1 MLRRERYTITVR
13 GVVQGVGFRPFVYGL
28 AHRLGLVGTV
38 QNDVSGVVIDV
49 EGDPVNLATFR
60 QALVVDA
67 PPLAR
72 IERVTAKPQPVRHYA
87 TFAIQQ
93 SAAQD
98 EKAVFIAPDLA
109 PCPECL
115 TELRTPHDRHY
126 AYPFLN
132 CTHCG
137 PRFTITT
144 GVPYDRER
152 TTLAGFTMCPACW
165 SEYTDPGHRRFHAQ
179 ATACPVCGPRLRLT
193 DSHGHCIAVDDGLA
207 FIAARLRAGHIV
219 AIKGL
224 GGYHLACDALQDAV
238 VRTLRR
244 RKHRE
249 AKPLAI
255 MVPDLEAARRL
266 CEICPVEASL
276 LTSFRRPIVLL
287 RKRHD
292 CPVAEAV
299 AQGQRDL
306 GVMLP
311 STPLHHLLMRAVARP
326 LVMTSGN
333 SSEEPLA
340 YEDDDAV
347 RRLSGLAEY
356 FLTHNR
362 PIHMRCDDSVTRL
375 VLGRELLLRRSRG
388 YTPLPFR
395 LPTPCLRP
403 ILACGGQLK
412 NTFCLARQE
421 YAFLSH
427 HIGDLEDYG
436 TYRSFV
442 DGIEHFT
449 KLFAIAPQVVAYD
462 LHPGYLASQYALSL
476 PGLSHIAVQHH
487 HAHIASCMAENGCAG
502 PVIGV
507 AWDGTGYG
515 TDGRLWGGEFL
526 VTTYAHFE
534 RLAHLEEVPLPGGE
548 QAIRQP
554 WRVAAAYLS
563 LVYGEAMES
572 LHIDF
577 VQRLAR
583 RDWRV
588 LRQMLARG
596 VNAPLS
602 SSAGRLFDAVAA
614 LVGLRNEVQYE
625 AQAAMELEMLAAGWW
640 EDGYAFRIRHAPRPM
655 VVEIQGIIQGVV
667 DDLLRGQS
675 PARIAAKFHTTL
687 VEVIL
692 QVCCRIRDLTGLQ
705 QVALSGGV
713 FQNIR
718 LLTGAMIHLQANG
731 FEVYTHSQVPPNDG
745 GLSLGQAAVASA
757 LLAQDRGEEASTRC
771 A

>member
-1 MLRRERYTITVR
+1 MLTRERRTITVQ
-13 GVVQGVGFRPFVYGL
+13 GIVQGVGFRPFVYGL
-28 AHRLGLVGTV
+28 ASRLGLVGTV
-38 QNDVSGVVIDV
+38 QNNVSGVVIDV
-49 EGDPVNLATFR
+49 EGEPMTLTTFC
-60 QALVVDA
+60 QALVAEA
-67 PPLAR
+67 PPFAR
-72 IERVTAKPQPVRHYA
+72 IERVTAEPQPVRHYA
-87 TFAIQQ
+87 TFAIQP

-98 EKAVFIAPDLA
+98 ENAVFIAPDLA
-109 PCPECL
+109 PCPACL
-115 TELRTPHDRHY
+115 TELITPHDRRYHY
-126 AYPFLN
+126 PLLN

-144 GVPYDRER
+144 GIPYDRER
-152 TTLAGFTMCPACW
+152 TTLAGFTMCPACR
-165 SEYTDPGHRRFHAQ
+165 SEYADPGNRRFHAQ
-179 ATACPVCGPRLRLT
+179 ATACPACGPRLRLT
-193 DSHGHCIAVDDGLA
+193 NPHGICIAVDDALA
-207 FIAARLRAGHIV
+207 FIATKLRQGSIV
-219 AIKGL
+219 ALKGL

-244 RKHRE
+244 RKRRE

-255 MVPDLEAARRL
+255 MVPDLETAWRL
-266 CEICPVEASL
+266 CEIRSDEANL
-276 LTSFRRPIVLL
+276 LTSSRRPIVLL

-292 CPVAEAV
+292 CPVAETV
-299 AQGQRDL
+299 AQGHGDL

-333 SSEEPLA
+333 ATEEPLA

-347 RRLSGLAEY
+347 RRLAGMADYL
-356 FLTHNR
+356 LTHNR
-362 PIHMRCDDSVTRL
+362 PIHMRCDDSVSRI
-375 VLGRELLLRRSRG
+375 VMGRELLLRRSRG
-388 YTPLPFR
+388 YTPVPLR

-412 NTFCLARQE
+412 NTFCLAREE

-427 HIGDLEDYG
+427 HIGDLEDYR

-442 DGIEHFT
+442 DGIKHFT
-449 KLFAIAPQVVAYD
+449 RLFAIAPQVVAYD
-462 LHPGYLASQYALSL
+462 LHPGYLSSQYALSL

-487 HAHIASCMAENGCAG
+487 HAHIASCMVENGCVG

-563 LVYGEAMES
+563 LVYGKATES
-572 LHIDF
+572 LNIDF
-577 VQRLAR
+577 VHRLAR

-596 VNAPLS
+596 LNAPLS

-614 LVGLRNEVQYE
+614 LVNLRDEVQYE
-625 AQAAMELEMLAAGWW
+625 AQAAMELEMLAERKLA
-640 EDGYAFRIRHAPRPM
+640 DGYPFCIRHQARPM
-655 VVEIQGIIQGVV
+655 VVEVQGIIKGVV
-667 DDLLRGQS
+667 DDLIRGLPTS
-675 PARIAAKFHTTL
+675 LIAAKFHTTMG
-687 VEVIL
+687 EVIL

-713 FQNIR
+713 FQNVL
-718 LLTGAMIHLQANG
+718 LLTSVMTNLQAHK

-757 LLAQDRGEEASTRC
+757 LLAQGEEGATLC

>member
-1 MLRRERYTITVR
+1 MLRRERRTITVQ

-28 AHRLGLVGTV
+28 ASRLGLAGTV
-38 QNDVSGVVIDV
+38 QNNVNGVVIDV
-49 EGDPVNLATFR
+49 EGEPVSLTTFR
-60 QALVVDA
+60 QALVAEA

-72 IERVTAKPQPVRHYA
+72 IERITAEPQPVRHYA

-115 TELRTPHDRHY
+115 TELITPHDRRYH
-126 AYPFLN
+126 YPFLN

-137 PRFTITT
+137 PRFTIMT

-152 TTLAGFTMCPACW
+152 TTLAGFALCPACRT
-165 SEYTDPGHRRFHAQ
+165 EYGDPSNRRFHAQ

-193 DSHGHCIAVDDGLA
+193 DSHGHCVAVDDMLA
-207 FIAARLRAGHIV
+207 CIDARLREGNIV

-224 GGYHLACDALQDAV
+224 GGYHLACDALQDAA

-244 RKHRE
+244 RKQRE

-255 MVPDLEAARRL
+255 MVPDLQTAQHL
-266 CEICPVEASL
+266 CEICPAEADL
-276 LTSFRRPIVLL
+276 LSSSRRPIVLL
-287 RKRHD
+287 RKRHN
-292 CPVAEAV
+292 CPVAETV
-299 AQGQRDL
+299 ALGHRDL
-306 GVMLP
+306 GIMLP
-311 STPLHHLLMRAVARP
+311 YTPLHHLLMHAVARP

-333 SSEEPLA
+333 FAEEPLA

-347 RRLSGLAEY
+347 RRLSSMADY

-362 PIHMRCDDSVTRL
+362 PIHMRCDDSVTRI
-375 VLGRELLLRRSRG
+375 VMGRELLLRRSRG
-388 YTPLPFR
+388 YAPLPLR
-395 LPTPCLRP
+395 LPTPCPSP

-412 NTFCLARQE
+412 NTFCLAREE

-427 HIGDLEDYG
+427 HIGDLEDYH
-436 TYRSFV
+436 TYRSFM

-449 KLFAIAPQVVAYD
+449 QLFGIAPQVVAYD
-462 LHPGYLASQYALSL
+462 LHPGYLSSRYALFL
-476 PGLSHIAVQHH
+476 QGLSRIAVQHH

-526 VTTYAHFE
+526 VTTYTHFE

-554 WRVAAAYLS
+554 WRVAAAYLYM
-563 LVYGEAMES
+563 VYGEAMES
-572 LHIDF
+572 LNIDF
-577 VQRLAR
+577 VQRLEHR
-583 RDWRV
+583 NWRV
-588 LRQMLARG
+588 LRQMLTRG
-596 VNAPLS
+596 INAPLS

-614 LVGLRNEVQYE
+614 LVSLRDEVQYE
-625 AQAAMELEMLAAGWW
+625 AQAAMELEMLAEGRL
-640 EDGYAFRIRHAPRPM
+640 EDGYPFRIRHEARPM
-655 VVEIQGIIQGVV
+655 VVEIQGIITGVV
-667 DDLLRGQS
+667 EDLIKGQPPS
-675 PARIAAKFHTTL
+675 LIAAKFHTTL
-687 VEVIL
+687 GEAIL
-692 QVCCRIRDLTGLQ
+692 QVCCCIRDLTGLE

-713 FQNIR
+713 FQNVL
-718 LLTGAMIHLQANG
+718 LLTSVMTSLQANN

-757 LLAQDRGEEASTRC
+757 LLAQQR
-771 A
+771 